1 MDSTSDPP
9 PELPDELLNIIIR
22 YASFHPRS
30 AVHYRE
36 VIPEIVERFLPPTKG
51 IQSLSLASHRLRQ
64 ISLPYLFASVM
75 INESMDVSRLM
86 DDCEANAQFAR
97 LITAL
102 VVDEVPDEELECLD
116 ELLSYLPH
124 LEYIHLEHKTAN
136 DELLLVTLANHQNI
150 KHILIPHFYD
160 LPRPVEFVSA
170 HLPSLR
176 KIVFV
181 GRSGG
186 CFQQTREIGHSIP
199 FAVLLNKKIKE
210 QEKILG
216 DPFWG
221 NREYDLRKLGVSFG
235 HGLDQ
240 NTQSGRSIQTNP
252 DTWSRDYGYPQ
263 DSDVS
268 ELGFYVRNAL
278 HQLLAIAGPCFPN
291 ITILNLIFAVESM
304 AHYDIDDFIAS
315 LREFPS
321 LRQLELLN
329 SYSHLQHREDA
340 TPGIVQGAGVE
351 DAASVDMSEFSSPKL
366 PVVGQLDFGF
376 LSGLGPRR
384 SRRSEKCF
392 PRFILYLDKPEE
404 ENLAQFLTTTVILS
418 HTLAISGFRYAS
430 FHPRSAV
437 HYREVIPEIVE
448 KFLPPTKGIQSLS
461 LASHRFRQ
469 ISLPYL
475 FASVRIK
482 DSMGVSRLVDDCV
495 ANAQLACS
503 ITALDV
509 CGVPAKGPVTYGL
522 YESLSRHLP
531 HLEYV
536 RLPERGIARF
546 QNPLVFAVGSH
557 PNIKHI
563 LIPSFFYVK
572 SSEFPVTV
580 DTSKI
585 LLAGPVKFTEYYD
598 INGMASHPL
607 NIEIA
612 RIVLDNVPKLY
623 HPRTNEFMIIPQ
635 GWTSYR
641 GLQELSI
648 EMSSLWFI
656 MPMPW
661 IPEFVSAHLPG
672 LRKIVFTLIREQ
684 EQIHGLYW
692 GNARSFDLNRVG
704 VSLGHGFASDQD
716 SKLERSSQPD
726 LEVWSRQQGYPQDS
740 DVTELAFHVWKCLQ
754 QLLEISGQSFRNLKV
769 LNLTL
774 YGHGR
779 PGGRDNHDIDDFIIN
794 LRQIPSLRQLE
805 LINAFNCLKHREEPA
820 MPWLYEDSIW
830 DADWVVEH
838 VRSGE
843 TPSVS
848 RACSGMIWYMS
859 RIAKGISSIE
869 LFYISESDRSRFS
882 AWNASIW
889 LVGSELRGY

>member
-136 DELLLVTLANHQNI
+136 DGLLLVTLANHQNI

-160 LPRPVEFVSA
+160 LPRPVESVLDIDFSKILIHCLDFSRPSQVSAMAHPDLQHIQVARISCNSLREFYPRHRTMIMPRGWTRFVGLRELSVEMSYWPITPMSWLPRFVSA

-181 GRSGG
+181 GRSGS

-340 TPGIVQGAGVE
+340 TPGIGEHSIWDADWVVQGAGVE
-351 DAASVDMSEFSSPKL
+351 DAASVDMVCSS
-366 PVVGQLDFGF
+366 
-376 LSGLGPRR
+376 
-384 SRRSEKCF
+384 
-392 PRFILYLDKPEE
+392 
-404 ENLAQFLTTTVILS
+404 
-418 HTLAISGFRYAS
+418 
-430 FHPRSAV
+430 
-437 HYREVIPEIVE
+437 
-448 KFLPPTKGIQSLS
+448 
-461 LASHRFRQ
+461 
-469 ISLPYL
+469 
-475 FASVRIK
+475 
-482 DSMGVSRLVDDCV
+482 M
-495 ANAQLACS
+495 
-503 ITALDV
+503 
-509 CGVPAKGPVTYGL
+509 
-522 YESLSRHLP
+522 
-531 HLEYV
+531 
-536 RLPERGIARF
+536 
-546 QNPLVFAVGSH
+546 
-557 PNIKHI
+557 
-563 LIPSFFYVK
+563 
-572 SSEFPVTV
+572 
-580 DTSKI
+580 
-585 LLAGPVKFTEYYD
+585 
-598 INGMASHPL
+598 
-607 NIEIA
+607 
-612 RIVLDNVPKLY
+612 
-623 HPRTNEFMIIPQ
+623 
-635 GWTSYR
+635 
-641 GLQELSI
+641 
-648 EMSSLWFI
+648 
-656 MPMPW
+656 
-661 IPEFVSAHLPG
+661 
-672 LRKIVFTLIREQ
+672 
-684 EQIHGLYW
+684 
-692 GNARSFDLNRVG
+692 
-704 VSLGHGFASDQD
+704 
-716 SKLERSSQPD
+716 
-726 LEVWSRQQGYPQDS
+726 VWY
-740 DVTELAFHVWKCLQ
+740 T
-754 QLLEISGQSFRNLKV
+754 
-769 LNLTL
+769 
-774 YGHGR
+774 
-779 PGGRDNHDIDDFIIN
+779 
-794 LRQIPSLRQLE
+794 
-805 LINAFNCLKHREEPA
+805 
-820 MPWLYEDSIW
+820 
-830 DADWVVEH
+830 
-838 VRSGE
+838 
-843 TPSVS
+843 
-848 RACSGMIWYMS
+848 S
-859 RIAKGISSIE
+859 RIAKQISSLDS
-869 LFYISESDRSRFS
+869 LFISERVLKSETTRGWTARL
-882 AWNASIW
+882 W
-889 LVGSELRGY
+889 LVGRELRG